1 MCVCQQRYES
11 WVKNSIS
18 SKCAT
23 GQLHEHTEMDEIIS
37 SLSLTLKQRDLD
49 IKRTHT
55 GLAVILIRFIFSLS
69 TKSYAKF

>member
-1 MCVCQQRYES
+1 MCVCQQRCES

-23 GQLHEHTEMDEIIS
+23 GQLHEHTEMDQIIS
-37 SLSLTLKQRDLD
+37 SLSLTLKECDLEIQRA
-49 IKRTHT
+49 HT
-55 GLAVILIRFIFSLS
+55 GLAAILTRFIFSLS